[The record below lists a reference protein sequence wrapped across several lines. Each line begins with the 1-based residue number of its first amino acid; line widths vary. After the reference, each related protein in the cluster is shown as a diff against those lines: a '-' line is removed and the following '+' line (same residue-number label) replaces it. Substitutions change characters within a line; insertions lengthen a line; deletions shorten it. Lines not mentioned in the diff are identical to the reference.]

1 MVCSKNLKEYNWD
14 QVKKAPSGLSLQVT
28 SCLVMA
34 RSLNDAVEKWLSE
47 PLDLGQSTGPAV
59 WMGLVTLLVE
69 NCSVIYVYLSVV
81 PWPWRVLPAWV
92 FFFFFFFKVKIGLVA
107 EAIPETRSF
116 CDYQQRELLGSQCLP
131 MVSCLS
137 F

>member
-1 MVCSKNLKEYNWD
+1 MAVRT
-14 QVKKAPSGLSLQVT
+14 SGLGTVYWSCCLDGLSNSVSRELLCHICLFICSSLALE
-28 SCLVMA
+28 SFS
-34 RSLNDAVEKWLSE
+34 R
-47 PLDLGQSTGPAV
+47 LG
-59 WMGLVTLLVE
+59 
-69 NCSVIYVYLSVV
+69 
-81 PWPWRVLPAWV
+81 
-92 FFFFFFFKVKIGLVA
+92 FFFFFFKVKIGLVA